1 MEELSITGKE
11 MTGKVI
17 AERMPT
23 NSSAIQNTAATTG
36 RSIKISVQRGRFC
49 GEVTRSMPLPECA
62 AALDPS
68 V

>member
-23 NSSAIQNTAATTG
+23 NSSAMQNTAATTG
-36 RSIKISVQRGRFC
+36 RSIKMSVQRCRSLS
-49 GEVTRSMPLPECA
+49 EVTRSVPLAECA
-62 AALDPS
+62 ETLDPS

>member
-1 MEELSITGKE
+1 MEELSITGNE

-23 NSSAIQNTAATTG
+23 NSSAMQNTAATTG
-36 RSIKISVQRGRFC
+36 RSIKISVQRGRSL
-49 GEVTRSMPLPECA
+49 GEVTRSVPLAECA
-62 AALDPS
+62 ATLDPS